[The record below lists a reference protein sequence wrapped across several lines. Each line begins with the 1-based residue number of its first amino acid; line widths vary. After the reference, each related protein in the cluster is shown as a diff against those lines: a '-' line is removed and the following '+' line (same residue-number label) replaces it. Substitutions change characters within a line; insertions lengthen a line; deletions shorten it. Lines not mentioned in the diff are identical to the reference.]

1 MTAISGEQRDSVQE
15 ETLAVSATHNRPL
28 LLQKRGHIQT
38 EENPRQVLVPQ
49 ERVLLERK
57 AEKRAKTFSEE
68 IVRNRHVISGIIP
81 CVKITNLYRD
91 ANSATDV
98 CSEAL
103 RMASPVKSQ
112 RKVVGKDQ
120 LLF

>member
-1 MTAISGEQRDSVQE
+1 MESNRTALKR
-15 ETLAVSATHNRPL
+15 R
-28 LLQKRGHIQT
+28 LLQFQPRTIFFSCFKSADTYIRKKT
-38 EENPRQVLVPQ
+38 PRQVLVPE

-57 AEKRAKTFSEE
+57 DEKRAKTVSEE
-68 IVRNRHVISGIIP
+68 IVRNRHVISGIVP

-112 RKVVGKDQ
+112 RKVVEKDQ
-120 LLF
+120 LLY